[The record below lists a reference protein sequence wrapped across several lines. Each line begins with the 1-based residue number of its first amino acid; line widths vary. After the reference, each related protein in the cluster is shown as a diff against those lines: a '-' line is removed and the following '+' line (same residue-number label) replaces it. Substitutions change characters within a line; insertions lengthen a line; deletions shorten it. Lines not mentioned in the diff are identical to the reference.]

1 MKELLAVLEAL
12 EKARHT
18 LAMYDQR
25 DDRNA
30 EVTLGELR
38 KILDNEELNCAW
50 QKVQTNIAGPSIAP
64 DAAPLAK
71 ALIED

>member
-30 EVTLGELR
+30 EMVS
-38 KILDNEELNCAW
+38 CA
-50 QKVQTNIAGPSIAP
+50 TS
-64 DAAPLAK
+64 
-71 ALIED
+71 